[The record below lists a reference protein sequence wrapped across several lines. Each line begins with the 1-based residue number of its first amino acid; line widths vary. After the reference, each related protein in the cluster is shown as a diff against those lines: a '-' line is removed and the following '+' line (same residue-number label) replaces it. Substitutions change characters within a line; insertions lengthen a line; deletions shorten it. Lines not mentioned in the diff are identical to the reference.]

1 MKKGEV
7 EYREREIIET
17 KKRQLGEKKEREID
31 EEQLRNEKR
40 KRINWKGWMK
50 FR

>member
-1 MKKGEV
+1 MKKEEV

-17 KKRQLGEKKEREID
+17 KKQQLGQKKEREREID

-40 KRINWKGWMK
+40 KRINWKGGG
-50 FR
+50 